1 VAKTQHDAAV
11 ARHRARAQAPSASPL
26 ARRVLLVDWFFPAVI
41 AVLTL
46 VTFLPSLQGEF
57 VNWDDFDTLLNNPDY
72 KGLGWTQL
80 SWMFTT
86 FYMGHYQPLTW
97 LTWSID
103 FLLWGAN
110 PLGFHLTNIFFHC
123 VNAVLFYFISHRLLQ
138 IAGSDGTD
146 ATDAKDK
153 TLPLA
158 AACAALLFALHP
170 LRVESVAWATE
181 RRDVLSAHFLLWTVL
196 FYLRATMPHG
206 IGAGRW
212 RWLAASLACYFLS
225 LLAKASGMTLAV
237 VLLILDI
244 YPLRRL
250 SGNWRDWIGAKFR
263 IIYLEKLP
271 FLFLGMLCGATA
283 IFAQQHSGALTG
295 FETYPLPRRLA
306 QSFYGLAFYLGKTL
320 WPAGLSPLYQLYP
333 KPELFDPFDRPFIIS
348 AVAVAV
354 ITVAVWLMR
363 KRWPAGLAAWACYVV
378 VVAPVLGVAQSGP
391 QFVADRYTYLSC
403 LSWALLAGAGWRE
416 ILRLVMR
423 SSGHERVWWA
433 HGAAATLLLVLALLT
448 WQQLGI
454 WRDSETL
461 WRRAVAIN
469 PDSYRA
475 RLFLGKSLY
484 RTPAQQREAVEQ
496 YREALRIIPGSADA
510 HYKLAHAL
518 ATVGEFSQATTH
530 MRSYLEI
537 VPDSAVAHIDLGIFY
552 SQQGEIDEEIG
563 AYRAAL
569 KLDAASMDAHYGLG
583 NALARQGQFAEA
595 KSHLLRAAE
604 LKPQRSD
611 IYFTLGNLHVKENLL
626 AEASENFSQAIRIKP
641 DHLAARINLGRVFAA
656 RGNMPRALEQF
667 REALRID
674 PIYVPAHE
682 SMAQALAEL
691 GRKEEALNY
700 YREALRLTQPNA
712 EPAAQP

>member
-1 VAKTQHDAAV
+1 MAKTQHDAAA
-11 ARHRARAQAPSASPL
+11 ARHRARAQSPSVNPL
-26 ARRVLLVDWFFPAVI
+26 AQRVLSLDWLLPAAI

-57 VNWDDFDTLLNNPDY
+57 VNWDDVNTLLNNPDY

-80 SWMFTT
+80 GWMFTT

-97 LTWSID
+97 LSWSID

-110 PLGFHLTNIFFHC
+110 PLGFHLTNIFFHSA
-123 VNAVLFYFISHRLLQ
+123 NAVLFYFISHRLLQ

-146 ATDAKDK
+146 ATQAKDK
-153 TLPLA
+153 TLPIA
-158 AACAALLFALHP
+158 AGCAALLFALHP
-170 LRVESVAWATE
+170 LRVESVAWVTE
-181 RRDVLSAHFLLWTVL
+181 RRDVLSAHFLFWTVL
-196 FYLRATMPHG
+196 FYLRATMPRG
-206 IGAGRW
+206 ISAGRW
-212 RWLAASLACYFLS
+212 RWMAASLACYFLS
-225 LLAKASGMTLAV
+225 LLSKASGMTLAV

-250 SGNWRDWIGAKFR
+250 SGSWRDWIGAQFR
-263 IIYLEKLP
+263 MIYLEKLP
-271 FLFLGMLCGATA
+271 FLVLGMACGATA
-283 IFAQQHSGALTG
+283 IFAQEHSGALTG
-295 FETYPLPRRLA
+295 LDTYPVARRLA

-333 KPELFDPFDRPFIIS
+333 KPNLFDPFDRPFIIS
-348 AVAVAV
+348 AVVVAA
-354 ITVAVWLMR
+354 ITVALWLMR

-378 VVAPVLGVAQSGP
+378 VVAPVLGLAQSGP

-416 ILRLVMR
+416 ILRLAMR
-423 SSGHERVWWA
+423 SSGQERVWLA
-433 HGAAATLLLVLALLT
+433 QGAAAIVLFVLALLT

-454 WRDSETL
+454 WRNSETL

-469 PDSYRA
+469 PEAYRA
-475 RLFLGKSLY
+475 RIYLGGAFY
-484 RTPAQQREAVEQ
+484 NIPAKKREAVEQ
-496 YREALRIIPGSADA
+496 YREALRILPDSAEA

-518 ATVGEFSQATTH
+518 AAVGELGQATTH

-537 VPDSAVAHIDLGIFY
+537 VPDSAAAHIDMGIFFA
-552 SQQGEIDEEIG
+552 QQEKIDEEIG
-563 AYRAAL
+563 EYRAAL
-569 KLDAASMDAHYGLG
+569 KLDAASMEAHYGLG

-595 KSHLLRAAE
+595 KSHLLRAAA

-611 IYFTLGNLHVKENLL
+611 IYFSLGNLHVKENLL
-626 AEASENFSQAIRIKP
+626 AEASEYFTQAIRIKP
-641 DHLAARINLGRVFAA
+641 DYLAARINLGRVFAA
-656 RGNMPRALEQF
+656 RGNMPSALEQF

-674 PIYVPAHE
+674 PTYVPAHE

-700 YREALRLTQPNA
+700 YREAVRLTQPNA
-712 EPAAQP
+712 EPAAQR